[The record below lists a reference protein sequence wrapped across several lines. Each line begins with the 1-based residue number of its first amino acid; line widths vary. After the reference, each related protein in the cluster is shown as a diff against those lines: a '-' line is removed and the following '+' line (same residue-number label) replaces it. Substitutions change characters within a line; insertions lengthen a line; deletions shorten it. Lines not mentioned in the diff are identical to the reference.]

1 MGIVQSD
8 IQYGTAATQNGTMD
22 LFLDIYQP
30 SATCSANRP
39 MIVFV
44 HGGGFVGGNKAG
56 SNVTQM
62 AEAANARDIT
72 FVSIQYRLEGDQP
85 VLTAPFEA
93 VRDDLVAFTGGVSG
107 SLATAI
113 GAAFEDTVSALNFL
127 ESNRDLYCL
136 DTNRLAYWGSSA
148 GAFTVLQVAYG
159 LNQFGIARPEPLVV
173 VDYWGNLLRD
183 SDLELGE
190 APFFVLHGTADPTVA
205 YQDALDLTAQADV
218 VGVDYALYS
227 VLGAGHGFGATGTF
241 STEIGGKTLIELT
254 IDFVEDH
261 IVSGTPT
268 YGRVDV
274 P

>member
-1 MGIVQSD
+1 MQQD
-8 IQYGTAATQNGTMD
+8 ILYSTAATQSGTIE

-30 SATCSANRP
+30 SANCSANRP
-39 MIVFV
+39 TIVFV
-44 HGGGFVGGNKAG
+44 HGGGFVTGNKAG

-62 AEAANARDIT
+62 AAAANARDIT
-72 FVSIQYRLEGDQP
+72 FVSIQYRLEDDQA
-85 VLTAPFEA
+85 VLTAPFAA
-93 VRDDLVAFTGGVSG
+93 VRDDLVAFSGGVSG

-127 ESNRDLYCL
+127 ESNDDTYCI
-136 DTNRLAYWGSSA
+136 DTNSLAYWGSSA

-159 LNQFGIARPEPLVV
+159 LNQFGIARPEPQVV

-205 YQDALDLTAQADV
+205 YQDALDLTAQADI

-227 VLGAGHGFGATGTF
+227 VTNAGHGFGATGTF
-241 STEIGGKTLIELT
+241 TNEVDGETLLERT
-254 IDFVEDH
+254 ISFVDAH
-261 IVSGTPT
+261 LNGGTPI
-268 YGRVDV
+268 YGRFDV
-274 P
+274 AN